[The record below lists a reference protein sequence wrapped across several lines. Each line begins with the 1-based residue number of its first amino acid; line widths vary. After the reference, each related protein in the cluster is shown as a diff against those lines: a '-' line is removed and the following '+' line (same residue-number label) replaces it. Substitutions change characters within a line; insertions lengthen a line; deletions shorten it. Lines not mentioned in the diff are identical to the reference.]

1 MQANTG
7 NKLHKYTLGLQDVL
21 KVQILIESVFRTGS
35 FSTQQG
41 RDVDVVKKLSVLENY
56 KSGLDITISFQ
67 YAFRTKPGVLMSL
80 YHT

>member
-35 FSTQQG
+35 APCLALARSKDAMWTLL
-41 RDVDVVKKLSVLENY
+41 RSCLS
-56 KSGLDITISFQ
+56 
-67 YAFRTKPGVLMSL
+67 
-80 YHT
+80 